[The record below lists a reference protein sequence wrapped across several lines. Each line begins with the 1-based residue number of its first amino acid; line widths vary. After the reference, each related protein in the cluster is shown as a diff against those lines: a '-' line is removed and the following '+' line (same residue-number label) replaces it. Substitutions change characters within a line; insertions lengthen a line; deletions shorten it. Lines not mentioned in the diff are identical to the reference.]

1 MIVHTM
7 RTSSQS
13 SASRNFLIMTVMTVG
28 TMMTGSFGG
37 FVARWRGAVV
47 SSERDTC
54 TLYSVLMVWLESYGN
69 YEKKLNRHG
78 HVPKGTEYPRI
89 S

>member
-1 MIVHTM
+1 M
-7 RTSSQS
+7 
-13 SASRNFLIMTVMTVG
+13 N
-28 TMMTGSFGG
+28 
-37 FVARWRGAVV
+37 
-47 SSERDTC
+47 SERDTC

-89 S
+89 SQEIVLGLRSCSLGSDSAIRRKFVGCSHVRLQ